1 MTFYP
6 LEIIIYQG
14 IDKVMTS
21 TTKSDLFISV
31 IDSHKG
37 ILHKIA
43 NAYAPTAEDRKDL
56 IQEIILQLW
65 KAFDSY
71 DPRFKYSTWIYKV
84 SLNVSLAFSRK
95 EHNRG
100 RLFDPL
106 GDDLVQ
112 LAASDEPP
120 ELEPSFS
127 HLQRFITELRAIDR
141 AILLLYLEEKSQ
153 REMAEIIGITE
164 TNISTRMGRIKAALK
179 KKFDQ
184 IQK

>member
-1 MTFYP
+1 
-6 LEIIIYQG
+6 
-14 IDKVMTS
+14 MTS
-21 TTKSDLFISV
+21 TTRSDQFISV
-31 IDSHKG
+31 IETHRG

-43 NAYAPTAEDRKDL
+43 NVYATTPEDRKDL
-56 IQEIILQLW
+56 IQEIVLQLW
-65 KAFDSY
+65 KAFDNY

-95 EHNRG
+95 EHNR
-100 RLFDPL
+100 LKHVDPL
-106 GDDLVQ
+106 RDDLVQ
-112 LAASDEPP
+112 FADQDEPAAM
-120 ELEPSFS
+120 ETRFRF
-127 HLQRFITELRAIDR
+127 LQQFIAELRAIDR

-164 TNISTRMGRIKAALK
+164 TNISTRVGRIKAQLK

>member
-1 MTFYP
+1 
-6 LEIIIYQG
+6 
-14 IDKVMTS
+14 MTS
-21 TTKSDLFISV
+21 TAKSDIFISV
-31 IDSHKG
+31 IENHRG

-43 NAYAPTAEDRKDL
+43 NAYATTGEDRKDL

-100 RLFDPL
+100 KLFDPL
-106 GDDLVQ
+106 RDDLVQ
-112 LAASDEPP
+112 LAAHDEPAAS
-120 ELEPSFS
+120 ETSFS
-127 HLQRFITELRAIDR
+127 HLQRFITELRTIDR
-141 AILLLYLEEKSQ
+141 AILLLYLEERSQ

-164 TNISTRMGRIKAALK
+164 TNISTRMGRIKSALK